1 MDTQDSR
8 SIVQGV
14 EISQPKAQ
22 TLEEYINLH
31 QTEWSELINDMNS
44 KLKNFYD
51 IPELQNIVYSKRQD
65 ALDYY
70 FGLLTKV
77 SALSKSYKKQYAEK
91 YNAYKTVSQIRYT
104 SDAAINAQIASD
116 LCDIIYN
123 SELLSN
129 HAKYMQE
136 TIKTIDGIIYAIA
149 NRIRVEELVRDVKK

>member
-1 MDTQDSR
+1 MEEHNNQD
-8 SIVQGV
+8 QH
-14 EISQPKAQ
+14 KAQ
-22 TLEEYINLH
+22 TLEEYINIH
-31 QTEWSELINDMNS
+31 QAEWSELIDGMNI

-51 IPELQNIVYSKRQD
+51 LPELQNIVYSKRQD

-77 SALSKSYKKQYAEK
+77 SALSKTYKTQYAEK
-91 YNAYKTVSQIRYT
+91 YNQYKTAAQIRYT

-136 TIKTIDGIIYAIA
+136 TIKTIDGIIYAVA
-149 NRIRVEELVRDVKK
+149 NRIRIEELIRDVKK